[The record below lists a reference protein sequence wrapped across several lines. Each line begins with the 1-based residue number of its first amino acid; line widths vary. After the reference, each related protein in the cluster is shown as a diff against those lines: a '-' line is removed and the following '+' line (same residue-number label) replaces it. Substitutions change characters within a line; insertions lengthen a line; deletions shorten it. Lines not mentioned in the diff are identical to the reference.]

1 MKQDPLLTPTST
13 YIPVYRP
20 LRATKRP
27 RPSLGQAFSRMQLR
41 DPDADL
47 DDLTDEALSFKFR
60 VPFFFF
66 FFLGGG
72 GRMREKGAPSR
83 ED

>member
-1 MKQDPLLTPTST
+1 
-13 YIPVYRP
+13 
-20 LRATKRP
+20 
-27 RPSLGQAFSRMQLR
+27 MQLR